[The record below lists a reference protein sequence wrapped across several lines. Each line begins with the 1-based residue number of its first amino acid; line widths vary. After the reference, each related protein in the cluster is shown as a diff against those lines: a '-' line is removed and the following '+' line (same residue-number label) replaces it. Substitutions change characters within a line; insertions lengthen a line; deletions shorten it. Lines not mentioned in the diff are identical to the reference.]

1 LQEFCK
7 FFAEKE
13 QDQRGRKEK
22 KEGRGG
28 GERRGGKKRGEE
40 EEEEDEKEEEGYIN
54 KTQGRRMGSTIPQR
68 NLPGDPEKEQE
79 RFGVEIWKEQ
89 EELKWKKSLGWLA

>member
-1 LQEFCK
+1 MQEFCK

-22 KEGRGG
+22 K
-28 GERRGGKKRGEE
+28 RRKRRREEEGEE
-40 EEEEDEKEEEGYIN
+40 EKEEEGYIN
-54 KTQGRRMGSTIPQR
+54 KTQGRKMGSTIPQR

-79 RFGVEIWKEQ
+79 RFGIEICKEQ

>member
-1 LQEFCK
+1 MPKKNKIKGE
-7 FFAEKE
+7 
-13 QDQRGRKEK
+13 EK
-22 KEGRGG
+22 K
-28 GERRGGKKRGEE
+28 KKRTRKRRRRRKKRREEEGGGEE
-40 EEEEDEKEEEGYIN
+40 EEETEEEGYIN